1 MKLLDNKKLRMT
13 YDVLETLQAGLE
25 LQGYEVK
32 SLRKKLGSLDG
43 SKVIIRG
50 GEAFLVGSYIPAYQP
65 ANTPKSYD
73 EHRTRRL
80 LLNKEEI
87 ARLASEE
94 QKTGLTLHP
103 ISLYNSHNLI
113 KCEVAICKKLQK
125 HDKRDKVKEEIERRE
140 IRLRE

>member
-1 MKLLDNKKLRMT
+1 
-13 YDVLETLQAGLE
+13 
-25 LQGYEVK
+25 
-32 SLRKKLGSLDG
+32 
-43 SKVIIRG
+43 
-50 GEAFLVGSYIPAYQP
+50 
-65 ANTPKSYD
+65 
-73 EHRTRRL
+73 
-80 LLNKEEI
+80 
-87 ARLASEE
+87 LAAEE